1 MRKDG
6 CRLGENCHL
15 PQKSEA
21 WCWGRSQLQGI
32 WFVFSLLPRLQQAW
46 SSDLVIE
53 RELISVTAPVVYQCL
68 STLSTPFPGEFCH
81 LCSREARKKKEK
93 PKRSRPEAH
102 DMAYHGIGPWSKSA
116 QNALSDTKRSVFC
129 TSWAKFAKKRCVSL
143 VQAAAPKEQKGRWWG
158 WVKRWRWQTAWWTT
172 GEYGRYMKI
181 YEDMVMARGLGMAGT
196 RLGWVWYTLRHSNPS
211 NGKSIGSCRE
221 KKGDFPEFGSQRVLL
236 ICADQEW
243 WVTRLYLKR
252 LQHPCWSRV
261 WSLEV
266 AGSCRESERFWL
278 GHSRSSGVW
287 GRQLS
292 WNVNR

>member
-1 MRKDG
+1 MKQWLSDRAWAHQ
-6 CRLGENCHL
+6 CYSSSRISMSIHIIHAFSRWIL
-15 PQKSEA
+15 PSMLAWSAKKEGKAEA
-21 WCWGRSQLQGI
+21 IQAGSARHGIPWHTMASVHGQSQLKMPFLIQNVAF
-32 WFVFSLLPRLQQAW
+32 FVPLEPSLPRNAAFRW
-46 SSDLVIE
+46 S
-53 RELISVTAPVVYQCL
+53 RQRHP
-68 STLSTPFPGEFCH
+68 
-81 LCSREARKKKEK
+81 
-93 PKRSRPEAH
+93 RSRKADGE
-102 DMAYHGIGPWSKSA
+102 DEWRG
-116 QNALSDTKRSVFC
+116 DD
-129 TSWAKFAKKRCVSL
+129 
-143 VQAAAPKEQKGRWWG
+143 GRLLDGRRENMEDIW
-158 WVKRWRWQTAWWTT
+158 
-172 GEYGRYMKI
+172 RYMKI

-196 RLGWVWYTLRHSNPS
+196 RLGWVWYTLRHSNQS